1 MNNVDIKLGADH
13 IWLPYTQMLNHAP
26 QLEVIKTKGSKI
38 YLKNDKILIDG
49 ISSWWAVAHGYN
61 HPHIIK
67 NLIKQAKKLPH
78 IMLAGFANDA
88 TYQLAHRLAKFCEM
102 DKVFFSDSGST
113 AIEVAMKMA
122 WQYHFN
128 CGSPNKKTFVS
139 FKNSYHGDTTGAM
152 SLADLQNGMHQKFS
166 NLLLQNF
173 CLDLPKNLEDFEF
186 FENFL
191 KEKNLEIAG
200 IFIEPIVQCAGG
212 MKFHSPQLLEKI
224 FEISKKYNIL
234 TIVDECATGFYRTG
248 KKFAFK
254 HTKYHPDILT
264 VGKALTG
271 GVVGLSATL
280 TSNKIFEK
288 FLDNSLDKALMHGP
302 TFMGNALACACAN
315 ASLDLFENEN
325 YQEKVEKI
333 AKILQKDLKKI
344 EKFEKVKEVR
354 IIGAIGA
361 IEIETNWEEIKILRQ
376 KFIEK
381 GVFLRPFSNVIY
393 IMPPLNISTK
403 DLKIILKATYEVLH
417 ETCS

>member
-1 MNNVDIKLGADH
+1 MNNVDIKLGTNH
-13 IWLPYTQMLNHAP
+13 IWLPFTQMLSHLP
-26 QLEVIKTKGSKI
+26 QLEVEKTKGSKI
-38 YLKNDKILIDG
+38 YLKNGKILIDG
-49 ISSWWAVAHGYN
+49 ISSWWAVSHGYN

-78 IMLAGFANDA
+78 IMLAGFANDT

-128 CGSPNKKTFVS
+128 CGNIERKKFVS

-152 SLADLQNGMHQKFS
+152 SLADLQSGMHQKFS
-166 NLLLQNF
+166 ELLLKNY
-173 CLDLPKNLEDFEF
+173 CLDVPKNLEDFTF

-191 KEKNLEIAG
+191 AEKKSEIAG

-212 MKFHSPQLLEKI
+212 MKFHSPQILEKI
-224 FEISKKYNIL
+224 FEIAKKYDIL
-234 TIVDECATGFYRTG
+234 TILDECATGFYRTG
-248 KKFAFK
+248 KKFAYM

-271 GVVGLSATL
+271 GIVGLSASL

-325 YQEKVEKI
+325 YQEKVAKI
-333 AKILQKDLKKI
+333 EKILQKNLKKF
-344 EKFEKVKEVR
+344 KNFEKVKEVR
-354 IIGAIGA
+354 VIGAIGA

-381 GVFLRPFSNVIY
+381 GVFLRPFGNVIY
-393 IMPPLNISTK
+393 IMPPLTISNK
-403 DLKIILKATYEVLH
+403 ELSIIFNAIYEVLS
-417 ETCS
+417 EIK

>member
-13 IWLPYTQMLNHAP
+13 IWLPYTQMLNHVP

-38 YLKNDKILIDG
+38 YLKNGKILIDG

-128 CGSPNKKTFVS
+128 CGNFNKKTFVS

-212 MKFHSPQLLEKI
+212 MKFHSPQILEKI

-254 HTKYHPDILT
+254 HTEYHPDILT

-288 FLDNSLDKALMHGP
+288 FLDNSLEKALMHGP

-344 EKFEKVKEVR
+344 EKIEKVKEVR

-381 GVFLRPFSNVIY
+381 GVFLRPFGNVIY

-403 DLKIILKATYEVLH
+403 DLKIILKATYEVLN

>member
-1 MNNVDIKLGADH
+1 
-13 IWLPYTQMLNHAP
+13 
-26 QLEVIKTKGSKI
+26 
-38 YLKNDKILIDG
+38 
-49 ISSWWAVAHGYN
+49 
-61 HPHIIK
+61 
-67 NLIKQAKKLPH
+67 
-78 IMLAGFANDA
+78 MLAGFANDA
-88 TYQLAHRLAKFCEM
+88 TYQISHRLAKFCEM

-122 WQYHFN
+122 WQYHIN
-128 CGSPNKKTFVS
+128 CGELHKKTFVS

-152 SLADLQNGMHQKFS
+152 SLADLQSGMHQKFS
-166 NLLLQNF
+166 NLLLKNY
-173 CLDLPKNLEDFEF
+173 CLDLPKNLEDFTF

-191 KEKNLEIAG
+191 VEKKLEIAG

-212 MKFHSPQLLEKI
+212 MKFHSPEILEKI
-224 FEISKKYNIL
+224 LELSKKYEIL

-280 TSNKIFEK
+280 TTNKIFEK

-325 YQEKVEKI
+325 YHEKV
-333 AKILQKDLKKI
+333 AKIEKYLQKNLKKF

-354 IIGAIGA
+354 AIGAIGV
-361 IEIETNWEEIKILRQ
+361 IEIDTNWEEIKLLRQ

-381 GVFLRPFSNVIY
+381 GIFIRPFGNVIY
-393 IMPPLNISTK
+393 IMPPLNISSK
-403 DLKIILKATYEVLH
+403 DLSLIFKAINEVL
-417 ETCS
+417 TVVK

>member
-1 MNNVDIKLGADH
+1 MNNDDIKLGTNH
-13 IWLPYTQMLNHAP
+13 IWLPYTQMLNHLP
-26 QLEVIKTKGSKI
+26 QLEVEKTKGSKI
-38 YLKNDKILIDG
+38 YLKNGKILIDG
-49 ISSWWAVAHGYN
+49 ISSWWAVSHGYN

-88 TYQLAHRLAKFCEM
+88 TYQLSHRLAKFCEM

-113 AIEVAMKMA
+113 SIEVAMKMA

-128 CGSPNKKTFVS
+128 CGNIERKKFVS

-152 SLADLQNGMHQKFS
+152 SLADLQSGMHQKFS
-166 NLLLQNF
+166 ELLLRNY

-191 KEKNLEIAG
+191 AQKKSEIAG

-212 MKFHSPQLLEKI
+212 MKFHSPKILENI
-224 FEISKKYNIL
+224 FEIAKKYDIL

-248 KKFAFK
+248 KKFAFM

-280 TSNKIFEK
+280 TSNKIYEK

-315 ASLDLFENEN
+315 ASLDLFENED
-325 YQEKVEKI
+325 YQKKV
-333 AKILQKDLKKI
+333 AKI
-344 EKFEKVKEVR
+344 EKIIQKNLKKLKNFIKVKEVR
-354 IIGAIGA
+354 AIGAIGV
-361 IEIETNWEEIKILRQ
+361 IEIDTNWEEIKILRQ

-381 GVFLRPFSNVIY
+381 GVFLRPFGNVIY
-393 IMPPLNISTK
+393 IMPPLNISSK
-403 DLKIILKATYEVLH
+403 DLALIFKAVEKILKEI
-417 ETCS
+417 E